1 MDTVSLAFIQ
11 ITSTLKIIRIVIKS
25 AYLVPFISF
34 LPLPL
39 LPPSLPPPTQDT
51 NKSIYVND
59 YGFAHFTP
67 PPPHRVPPC
76 FILFYK
82 SGNLEGVYWK
92 VLVSSV

>member
-67 PPPHRVPPC
+67 PPPPTACPLVLFC
-76 FILFYK
+76 FI
-82 SGNLEGVYWK
+82 K
-92 VLVSSV
+92 VEIWRGFTGRCL